1 MNSYSFHPKALINT
15 LRLFL
20 VRAVD
25 KAKVE
30 LLFADI
36 RDDKDF
42 ETTLYS
48 NEGDKVK
55 RKRVLLSSDYRS
67 AFKVK

>member
-1 MNSYSFHPKALINT
+1 M
-15 LRLFL
+15 
-20 VRAVD
+20 RAVD